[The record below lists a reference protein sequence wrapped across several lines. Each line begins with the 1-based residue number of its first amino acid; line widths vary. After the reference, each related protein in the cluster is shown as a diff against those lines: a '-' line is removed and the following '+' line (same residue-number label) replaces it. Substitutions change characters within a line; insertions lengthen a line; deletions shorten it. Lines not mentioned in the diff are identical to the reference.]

1 MEESFYD
8 KQVDKALMGI
18 IKGGVMGGG
27 KRLASEVGST
37 VKRMLAGGTEPF
49 FRYDL
54 GERYLAHNIITGG
67 FSLWIC
73 TTIITCFT
81 GSSIGWLLPS
91 KYKTI
96 AVCCTAIGVV
106 LSGAMFVIF
115 MKFCTQNGKRIAEFR
130 AQRIPYHTKSR
141 GKPRWSPFTELVIRV
156 GASAILII
164 FAPVAG
170 IAFVISMGV
179 TANLAAEQQAAI
191 QTAYLDALD
200 AQIEGQFMQDALLGK
215 IPAEITY
222 LYQPLSEKMDSGL
235 REDIAAAFVG
245 KTVRM
250 VAQAPRPKESAPA
263 NPPNQE
269 GPGSNGKNNP
279 PPSASGQSIRPEP
292 GPSVRSQQADL
303 KSAVHEAGNAAKETL
318 SQILRSK
325 RIIRFAIV
333 MLILATCV
341 AVGIPILRS
350 IQSRL
355 KHPGV
360 APVATQP
367 PIANPDNPP
376 PTASQ
381 VQTPA
386 ITPTAQTDNSAALA
400 QAALEAQRHQEE
412 EKVKEQAAIDLQR
425 RQEEAKKA
433 DLEMQKRQEREKV
446 VEGIS
451 NTVTAQLAM
460 LSKFKTD
467 CLTRLDNNTN
477 GLAKL
482 VSASRRSLKKNN
494 DDFRS
499 QIEKNVQI
507 QETSL
512 NNVKQDMLVL
522 ASNPQLDPALTS
534 RQLTDYVAEMDGQHK
549 SVILLLDELEV
560 AISNAP
566 KKWGFSIFK
575 Q

>member
-96 AVCCTAIGVV
+96 SVCCTVIGVV

-115 MKFCTQNGKRIAEFR
+115 MKFCAHNRKRIAEFR

-245 KTVRM
+245 KTVKM
-250 VAQAPRPKESAPA
+250 VAQAPRPKESATA

-269 GPGSNGKNNP
+269 GPGSDGKNNP
-279 PPSASGQSIRPEP
+279 PPSASAQSIRPEP
-292 GPSVRSQQADL
+292 EPSVRSQQADL
-303 KSAVHEAGNAAKETL
+303 KSAVHEAGNTAKETL

-325 RIIRFAIV
+325 RIIRCAIV

-350 IQSRL
+350 IQSHASPASL
-355 KHPGV
+355 PLS
-360 APVATQP
+360 AQIQNPVSSVPLSVKPAGAVKSA
-367 PIANPDNPP
+367 ID
-376 PTASQ
+376 AS
-381 VQTPA
+381 
-386 ITPTAQTDNSAALA
+386 NSAALA
-400 QAALEAQRHQEE
+400 QAALEAQRRQEE

-433 DLEMQKRQEREKV
+433 DLEMQKRQEREQMIAQINGAV
-446 VEGIS
+446 S
-451 NTVTAQLAM
+451 NQVAL
-460 LSKFKTD
+460 LSQFKTD
-467 CLTRLDNNTN
+467 CQAKLDNNTN
-477 GLAKL
+477 KLAK
-482 VSASRRSLKKNN
+482 VASSARKSLKKTN
-494 DDFRS
+494 DEFREQLAKRIHDQEVS
-499 QIEKNVQI
+499 LDNVQ
-507 QETSL
+507 
-512 NNVKQDMLVL
+512 KDMRAV
-522 ASNPQLDPALTS
+522 SFNPQLNPRIISDELTRAVPNMES
-534 RQLTDYVAEMDGQHK
+534 ERNKLA
-549 SVILLLDELEV
+549 LLLDELD
-560 AISNAP
+560 ASISNAP
-566 KKWGFSIFK
+566 KKWGIFNVQIK
-575 Q
+575 